1 MDKWSCIRALLGIAA
16 IVVLVSCGGKPER
29 LAVEPDAG
37 DPGRYAVEPSP
48 RVSQELQGVTYSH
61 SKGGSLQWELEA
73 KSVAQVMDGPTGLEE
88 VKITYYS
95 DDGRV
100 VVLVADSGE
109 YEHSTR
115 NATLR
120 GNVVVTTS
128 SGDSLK
134 TDVLYWNQQEERL
147 RGEGRVTM
155 SRGHS
160 ILNGSGFELF
170 PEIETITIY
179 DVDGI
184 IRQGDVNP

>member
-1 MDKWSCIRALLGIAA
+1 MDKWSYIRALLGIAA
-16 IVVLVSCGGKPER
+16 IVVLVSCGDKPQK

-37 DPGRYAVEPSP
+37 EPGRNAGEPSP
-48 RVSQELQGVTYSH
+48 QVSQELQGVRYSH
-61 SKGGSLQWELEA
+61 SKGGNLQWELEA
-73 KSVAQVMDGPTGLEE
+73 NSVAQVMDGPASLEE

-95 DDGRV
+95 DDGGV

-109 YEHSTR
+109 YEDSTR

-128 SGDSLK
+128 NGDSLK
-134 TDVLYWNQQEERL
+134 TDALKWNQQEERL
-147 RGEGRVTM
+147 RGEGGVTM

-160 ILNGSGFELF
+160 IINGSGFELF
-170 PEIETITIY
+170 PEIETVTIY